1 MYPRKNTSLKNSK
14 TIATN
19 FLLLLTLA
27 ALPQFVSAQSMGT
40 GTIKGIVTDPS
51 GAAVHNATVTA
62 TDKSRNIPRSTQTD
76 ASGGYVF
83 SNMPIGD
90 YQISVESAG
99 FKKLVQESVHLD
111 TDSITTVDV
120 VLQLGATQESVT
132 VTTAPPQ
139 LQTENSELG
148 NLITGAQVSELSLNG
163 RNFSQFLTLSPGV
176 ASTQTGRR
184 MGVGQEGNPLMS
196 VNGGRVNSTKF
207 TYDGVLAMDTGGN
220 RGLNLFPPMDA
231 IAEVQVKTSNFAASE
246 GSFGYGLVNVTTKA
260 GDADFHGDLYEVFGN
275 TNLNARNFFDSRRAK
290 FQQNMFGVTLG
301 GPIFIPGHYNTNKN
315 KTFFFVSESWNRRQG
330 PQLVNFTNPPQSTF
344 TATTLT
350 ATQRQGIFPGAIKIP
365 GTSNNFPN
373 NTIPASLI
381 DPNAQALLRLFY
393 PLPNSSG
400 STNYVISPNSAS
412 RWHEDL
418 ARLDQQITSNVLL
431 TFRYAHDQW
440 YENEAI
446 YAPSNAS
453 FPTQPGFLGKPGYNA
468 IARLLWTI
476 NPSTTNV
483 FTAGFSRNQI
493 ITYPTGAAASRGGI
507 NIPEA
512 LPGNLFHAPPDI
524 TITGFSNIGVGSPNP
539 NFNNLFEW
547 KDDLTHIAGKH
558 TIQAG
563 FDILRLQKFDY
574 GAVNTQ
580 GAFTFNGNFTG
591 NAAADFLL
599 GDAFSYTESSSA
611 PNGYFFSNSYE
622 LYVQDDWKATPNL
635 TLNLGLRW
643 TMFKGAPIGYEK
655 YNNIAGFA
663 PQLYQ
668 AAQAPQLLS
677 NGQIVAGTGNPLN
690 GIFTP
695 SNLQGQDLP
704 RALVRSHY
712 NMPGLRVGFAWS
724 PGANSKTV
732 IRGGYGIFYHW
743 DNTNQENLRTNPP
756 FTSSVSIFNTF
767 LSNPAG
773 GTQRIFPPNLQA
785 FDANFLYPTVH
796 QWSFGMQRQLPGEML
811 LSVSY
816 AGNHAVHLDQQPN
829 LNQPQPNL
837 AVAQGTVNVNN
848 VRPYLG
854 YGNIIY
860 DERNARASYNALQT
874 SLSRRMS
881 HGLFLQASYSW
892 SKSIV
897 FNFGQNPFLQPNEE
911 GLNSYDQPHNFT
923 FSYVYD
929 FPSLHRG
936 GAFVHAIVNGWETS
950 GNATFSS
957 GFPLTVTISGD
968 RAGTGST
975 LQRLDVVG
983 SLHTTGNIFG
993 YFNTSAFALPA
1004 LGTFGNEGS
1013 NVLRGPGI
1021 ANSVNLNFLRN
1032 ISFGE
1037 RAKLRIGA
1045 ECFNIFNHANFSAVG
1060 TVFGSATFGNLTAAL
1075 DPRQIQLSAKLVF

>member
-1 MYPRKNTSLKNSK
+1 
-14 TIATN
+14 
-19 FLLLLTLA
+19 
-27 ALPQFVSAQSMGT
+27 MGT
-40 GTIKGIVTDPS
+40 GTITGIVTDPS
-51 GAAVHNATVTA
+51 GAAVSNATVTA
-62 TDKSRNIPRSTQTD
+62 TDQSRHLPHTIQTD
-76 ASGGYVF
+76 TSGSYVF

-90 YQISVESAG
+90 YQISVESTG
-99 FKKLVQESVHLD
+99 FKKLVQEHVHLD
-111 TDSITTVDV
+111 TDSVTKVDAI
-120 VLQLGATQESVT
+120 LQLGSTQESVT
-132 VTTAPPQ
+132 VTAAPPP
-139 LQTENSELG
+139 LQTENGELS

-176 ASTQTGRR
+176 ASAQTGRR

-246 GSFGYGLVNVTTKA
+246 GSFGYGLVNVTTKS
-260 GDADFHGDLYEVFGN
+260 GGADFHGDLYEVFGN
-275 TNLNARNFFDSRRAK
+275 TDLNARNFFDSRRAK

-301 GPIFIPGHYNTNKN
+301 GPIYIPGYYNTDKN
-315 KTFFFVSESWNRRQG
+315 KTFFFISEGWNRRQG
-330 PQLVNFTNPPQSTF
+330 PQLVNYTTPPQSTF

-350 ATQRQGIFPGAIKIP
+350 AAQRQGIFTSSIRVP
-365 GTSNNFPN
+365 GTSNTFPN
-373 NTIPASLI
+373 NTIPTSLL
-381 DPNAQALLRLFY
+381 DPNALTLLRLFY
-393 PLPNSSG
+393 PLPNSTG
-400 STNYVISPNSAS
+400 SANYVISPNTAS

-418 ARLDQQITSNVLL
+418 ARLDQQITSKVLL
-431 TFRYAHDQW
+431 TLRYAHDQW

-476 NPSTTNV
+476 NPATTNV

-493 ITYPTGAAASRGGI
+493 LTYPTGAAASRAGI

-512 LPGNLFHAPPDI
+512 LPGNLFQAPPDI
-524 TITGFSNIGVGSPNP
+524 TISGFSNIGIGSPNP
-539 NFNNLFEW
+539 NFNNIFEW
-547 KDDLTHIAGKH
+547 KDDLTHVMGKH
-558 TIQAG
+558 TIQTG
-563 FDILRLQKFDY
+563 LDILRLQKFDY

-580 GAFTFNGNFTG
+580 GAFVFNGNFTG

-599 GDAFSYTESSSA
+599 GDAFSYTESSAA

-622 LYVQDDWKATPNL
+622 LYVQDDWKVTPTL

-655 YNNIAGFA
+655 YNNISGFA

-695 SNLQGQDLP
+695 TNLQGLSLP

-712 NMPGLRVGFAWS
+712 DMPGPRVGFAWS
-724 PGANSKTV
+724 PGGSSKTV
-732 IRGGYGIFYHW
+732 IRGGCGIFYHW

-756 FTSSVSIFNTF
+756 FTSSVSIYNTF
-767 LSNPAG
+767 LSNPTG
-773 GTQRIFPPNLQA
+773 GTQRIFPANLQA

-796 QWSFGMQRQLPGEML
+796 QWSFGVQQQLPGQLL

-816 AGNHAVHLDQQPN
+816 AGNRAVHLDQEPN

-854 YGNIIY
+854 YGNITY
-860 DERNARASYNALQT
+860 DERNGSASYNALQT
-874 SLSRRMS
+874 FLSRRMS
-881 HGLFLQASYSW
+881 HGLFLQASYTW
-892 SKSIV
+892 SKSLV
-897 FNFGQNPFLQPNEE
+897 FNVGQDPFRQPNEE
-911 GLNSYDQPHNFT
+911 GLSSYDQPHNFT

-929 FPSLHRG
+929 VPSLHHG
-936 GAFVHAIVNGWETS
+936 SAILRAIINHWETS
-950 GNATFSS
+950 GNAIIAS
-957 GFPLTVTISGD
+957 GFPFTVTISGD
-968 RAGTGST
+968 RAGTGSGS
-975 LQRLDVVG
+975 QRP
-983 SLHTTGNIFG
+983 N
-993 YFNTSAFALPA
+993 
-1004 LGTFGNEGS
+1004 
-1013 NVLRGPGI
+1013 
-1021 ANSVNLNFLRN
+1021 
-1032 ISFGE
+1032 
-1037 RAKLRIGA
+1037 
-1045 ECFNIFNHANFSAVG
+1045 
-1060 TVFGSATFGNLTAAL
+1060 
-1075 DPRQIQLSAKLVF
+1075 

>member
-1 MYPRKNTSLKNSK
+1 
-14 TIATN
+14 
-19 FLLLLTLA
+19 
-27 ALPQFVSAQSMGT
+27 
-40 GTIKGIVTDPS
+40 
-51 GAAVHNATVTA
+51 
-62 TDKSRNIPRSTQTD
+62 
-76 ASGGYVF
+76 
-83 SNMPIGD
+83 
-90 YQISVESAG
+90 
-99 FKKLVQESVHLD
+99 
-111 TDSITTVDV
+111 
-120 VLQLGATQESVT
+120 
-132 VTTAPPQ
+132 
-139 LQTENSELG
+139 
-148 NLITGAQVSELSLNG
+148 
-163 RNFSQFLTLSPGV
+163 V

-207 TYDGVLAMDTGGN
+207 TYDGILAMDTGGN

-246 GSFGYGLVNVTTKA
+246 GSFGYGLVNVTTKSGGA
-260 GDADFHGDLYEVFGN
+260 AFHGDLYEVFGN

-301 GPIFIPGHYNTNKN
+301 GPIYIPGHYNVDKN
-315 KTFFFVSESWNRRQG
+315 KTFFFISEGWNRRQG
-330 PQLVNFTNPPQSTF
+330 PQLVNYTNPPQSTF

-350 ATQRQGIFPGAIKIP
+350 AAQRQGIFTGAIKIP

-373 NTIPASLI
+373 NTIPASQI
-381 DPNAQALLRLFY
+381 DPNAAALLNLFY
-393 PLPNSSG
+393 PLPNSTG
-400 STNYVISPNSAS
+400 STNYVISPNTAS

-418 ARLDQQITSNVLL
+418 ARLDQQISSNVLL
-431 TFRYAHDQW
+431 TLRYAHDQW

-468 IARLLWTI
+468 IARLLWSI
-476 NPSTTNV
+476 NPTTTNV

-493 ITYPTGAAASRGGI
+493 ISYPTGAAASRAGI

-512 LPGNLFHAPPDI
+512 LPGNLFNAPPDI
-524 TITGFSNIGVGSPNP
+524 TITGFSDIGVGSPNP
-539 NFNNLFEW
+539 NFNNIFEW
-547 KDDLTHIAGKH
+547 KDDLTHVAGKH

-563 FDILRLQKFDY
+563 FDIVRLQKFDY

-599 GDAFSYTESSSA
+599 GNAFSYTESSSA

-622 LYVQDDWKATPNL
+622 LYAQDDWKVTPNL

-668 AAQAPQLLS
+668 AVQAPQLLS
-677 NGQIVAGTGNPLN
+677 NGQIVPGTGNPLN

-695 SNLQGQDLP
+695 TNLQGLDLP

-712 NMPGLRVGFAWS
+712 NMPGPRFGFAWS
-724 PGANSKTV
+724 PGGNSKIV

-756 FTSSVSIFNTF
+756 FTTSVSIFNTF

-773 GTQRIFPPNLQA
+773 GTARIFPPNLQA
-785 FDANFLYPTVH
+785 FDANYLYPSVQ
-796 QWSFGMQRQLPGEML
+796 QWSFGVQRQLPGEML
-811 LSVSY
+811 LSVAY

-837 AVAQGTVNVNN
+837 AVAQGTVNINTA
-848 VRPYLG
+848 RPYLG
-854 YGNIIY
+854 YGNITY
-860 DERNARASYNALQT
+860 DERNASASYNALQT
-874 SLSRRMS
+874 SLGRRMS
-881 HGLFLQASYSW
+881 SGLFLQASYSW

-897 FNFGQNPFLQPNEE
+897 FNAGLNPFVQPNEE

-929 FPSLHRG
+929 FPTLQSG
-936 GAFVHAIVNGWETS
+936 GAFVHAVLNGWETS

-968 RAGTGST
+968 RAGTGSGS
-975 LQRLDVVG
+975 QRPNVVG
-983 SLHTTGNIFG
+983 ALNITGNVFG

-1032 ISFGE
+1032 IAFGE
-1037 RAKLRIGA
+1037 RARLRIGA